1 LAGKNWWIMLMQR
14 KGKMEKTYMSKW
26 FIAVCIS
33 WLQLLILIF
42 PFTLRAE
49 NVSVITTIFP
59 LKEFAQAVGGEQ
71 VEVTQLLPPGAE
83 AHTWE
88 PKPSDIV
95 RLSRADIFI
104 YTGAEME
111 PWVSG
116 ILKTIENP
124 KLVIIEAS
132 QGLPLLRAD
141 QAEAIGGEHHH
152 SQESM
157 HGRFDPHI
165 WLNFDF
171 DQKIVDKI
179 TEALSK
185 KDPEGIL
192 RYQRN
197 AEAYKAKLRDIDL
210 RYLKGLGKC
219 DSKEVVLGSHAAF
232 AYLAQQYGLRQIS
245 LYGISPNAEPTPKKM
260 AEVIACA
267 KKYHAQAIYYEELV
281 SDKLA
286 KTIAQETGAKTLV
299 LSTGENLTQKQ
310 IETKVTF
317 LALMEQNLEN
327 LRYGLSCK

>member
-1 LAGKNWWIMLMQR
+1 
-14 KGKMEKTYMSKW
+14 MEKTYLSKW

-59 LKEFAQAVGGEQ
+59 LKEFAQAVGGER
-71 VEVTQLLPPGAE
+71 VKVTQLLPPGAE

-88 PKPSDIV
+88 PTPSDIV
-95 RLSRADIFI
+95 KLSRADVFI
-104 YTGAEME
+104 YIGAEME
-111 PWVSG
+111 PWVHE
-116 ILKTIENP
+116 ILKTLENP
-124 KLVIIEAS
+124 RLVIIEAS
-132 QGLPLLRAD
+132 QGLSLLGAD
-141 QAEAIGGEHHH
+141 HAEALGEEHHH
-152 SQESM
+152 NHDSN
-157 HGRFDPHI
+157 HKGFDPHI
-165 WLNFDF
+165 WLNFDY

-197 AEAYKAKLRDIDL
+197 AEAYKAKLRDLDL
-210 RYLKGLGKC
+210 RYRKDLGKC
-219 DSKEVVLGSHAAF
+219 NSKEIILGSHAAF
-232 AYLAQQYGLRQIS
+232 GYLVKQYGLTQIP
-245 LYGISPNAEPTPKKM
+245 LYGLSPNAEPTPKKM
-260 AEVIACA
+260 AAVITLA
-267 KKYHAQAIYYEELV
+267 KKYRAKAIYYEELV

-286 KTIAQETGAKTLV
+286 KAIAEEVGAKILV
-299 LSTGENLTQKQ
+299 LNPGANLTKKQ

-327 LRYGLSCK
+327 LTYGLTCK

>member
-1 LAGKNWWIMLMQR
+1 MKR
-14 KGKMEKTYMSKW
+14 KEYLNKW
-26 FIAVCIS
+26 FIALCIS
-33 WLQLLILIF
+33 WLQLLIF
-42 PFTLRAE
+42 PFTLHAE
-49 NVSVITTIFP
+49 NLSVITTIFP
-59 LKEFAQAVGGEQ
+59 LKEFAQAVGGDR
-71 VEVTQLLPPGAE
+71 VKVTQLLPPGAE

-95 RLSRADIFI
+95 RLSRADVFI
-104 YTGAEME
+104 YIGSEME

-141 QAEAIGGEHHH
+141 QTDARSEKHHPINESTHGE
-152 SQESM
+152 
-157 HGRFDPHI
+157 FDPHI
-165 WLNFDF
+165 WLNFDY

-179 TEALSK
+179 AGVLGK
-185 KDPEGIL
+185 KDPGGSGYY
-192 RYQRN
+192 RRN
-197 AEAYKAKLRDIDL
+197 AEAYNAKLRDIDL
-210 RYLKGLGKC
+210 RYRKELGKC
-219 DSKEVVLGSHAAF
+219 DSKEVILGSHAAF
-232 AYLAQQYGLRQIS
+232 GYLAKQYGLLQIP

-260 AEVIACA
+260 AEVITAA
-267 KKYHAQAIYYEELV
+267 KHYQAKAIYYEELV

-310 IETKVTF
+310 IEAEVTF

-327 LRYGLSCK
+327 LKYGLACK